1 MPIGVEHSDMPG
13 YKTMEALVF
22 LPVMPI
28 GVEHPLYHL
37 RDYLGDYC
45 VLTCDADRR

>member
-1 MPIGVEHSDMPG
+1 MPIGVEHPREET
-13 YKTMEALVF
+13 YVEPPLEVF

-28 GVEHPLYHL
+28 GVEHLSILLTPRRLTL
-37 RDYLGDYC
+37 S